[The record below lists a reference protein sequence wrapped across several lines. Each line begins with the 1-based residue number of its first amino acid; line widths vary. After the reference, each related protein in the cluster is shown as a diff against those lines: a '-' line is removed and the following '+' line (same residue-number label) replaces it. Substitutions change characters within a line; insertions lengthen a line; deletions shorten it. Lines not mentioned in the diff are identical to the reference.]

1 MTKRKIILCIM
12 DGYGKGEDY
21 PFNAVI
27 KAKKPNLDMLF
38 GKYPNSELACSGLDV
53 GLPDGIM
60 GNSEVG
66 HLNIGAGRIVY
77 QDITRINRSIEEGSF
92 AKNPILL
99 DIFDRTLSKNSKLHI
114 MGLVSNGDVHSSLKH
129 PAELVKAACGRGLK
143 NIFVH
148 AFTDGRDTP
157 PESGASYVKELDDL
171 IEPFGA
177 KIASVSGR
185 YYAMDR
191 DKRWDRIHKAYKCLT
206 EPQSIMGS
214 AKNTAYEIITESYKN
229 GITDEFIVPACVKE
243 NGVPVAPIEKGDSVI
258 FFNFRADRAREITIA
273 LNRIEEVPF
282 ETKDLD
288 LDFATM
294 TEYREDFPFRTL
306 YPKLYLNNI
315 LGEVVSSAGLKQLR
329 IAETE
334 KYAHVT
340 FFFNGGDEKKFPG
353 EERILIQSPKVATY
367 DLLPEMSAYEVTDTL
382 VKEIEKDIYDLIV
395 LNFANCDMVG
405 HTGIFEAARKAV
417 ETVDECVGMVYKAA
431 MMKNYLMILTADH
444 GNAEKM
450 MDGDIPFTAHTT
462 NRVPFLVTD
471 EKLMI
476 SEGKLSDI
484 APTILSLMG
493 VGIPSEMTGKILS
506 GDKR

>member
-1 MTKRKIILCIM
+1 M

-27 KAKKPNLDMLF
+27 KANKPNLDMLF

-66 HLNIGAGRIVY
+66 HLNIGAGRTVY

-114 MGLVSNGDVHSSLKH
+114 MGLVSNGDVHSSLRH

-157 PESGASYVKELDDL
+157 PESGVSYIKELDDL
-171 IEPFGA
+171 IEPLGA

-315 LGEVVSSAGLKQLR
+315 LGEAVSSAGLKQLR

-340 FFFNGGDEKKFPG
+340 FFFNGGDETKFPG

-417 ETVDECVGMVYKAA
+417 ETVDECVGKVYKAA
-431 MMKNYLMILTADH
+431 MTKNYLMILTADH

>member
-1 MTKRKIILCIM
+1 M

-92 AKNPILL
+92 ANNPILL

-114 MGLVSNGDVHSSLKH
+114 MGLVSNGDVHSSLRH

-143 NIFVH
+143 KIFVH

-157 PESGASYVKELDDL
+157 PESGASYIKELDDL

-206 EPQSIMGS
+206 EPQSMMGS

-315 LGEVVSSAGLKQLR
+315 LGEAVSSAGLKQLR

-417 ETVDECVGMVYKAA
+417 ETVDECVGKVYKAA

-450 MDGDIPFTAHTT
+450 KDGDIPFTAHTT

-493 VGIPSEMTGKILS
+493 VGIPSEMTGITLT

>member
-1 MTKRKIILCIM
+1 M

-92 AKNPILL
+92 ANNPILL

-114 MGLVSNGDVHSSLKH
+114 MGLVSNGDVHSSLRH

-143 NIFVH
+143 KIFVH

-157 PESGASYVKELDDL
+157 PESGVSYKKELDDL
-171 IEPFGA
+171 IEPLGA

-206 EPQSIMGS
+206 EPRSIMGS

-315 LGEVVSSAGLKQLR
+315 LGEAVSSAGLKQLR

-340 FFFNGGDEKKFPG
+340 FFFNGGDETKFPG
-353 EERILIQSPKVATY
+353 EERILNQSPKVATY
-367 DLLPEMSAYEVTDTL
+367 DLLTEMSAYEVTDTL

-417 ETVDECVGMVYKAA
+417 ETVDECVGKVYKAA

-450 MDGDIPFTAHTT
+450 KDGDIPFTAHTT

-493 VGIPSEMTGKILS
+493 VGIPSEMTGITLT